1 MKYDYCINSII
12 LGPSCS
18 GKTTFISKILKD
30 YSKTPTIGVDFY
42 KLQLKQKNDFYRL
55 TIWNT
60 GNGLLY
66 RNIIDKFLY
75 LSNIYIII
83 NKNQDYD
90 FINKI
95 FEIVNDTNKKKLS
108 YIIIVYNKIN
118 NDDTF
123 KYDESFI
130 KELNKNNI
138 KIHFFYLNL
147 SLKNE
152 ANKIIDNIKE
162 YIEYLKYNNFDSD
175 NDELSK
181 ICCSIS

>member
-1 MKYDYCINSII
+1 M
-12 LGPSCS
+12 
-18 GKTTFISKILKD
+18 
-30 YSKTPTIGVDFY
+30 
-42 KLQLKQKNDFYRL
+42 
-55 TIWNT
+55 
-60 GNGLLY
+60 
-66 RNIIDKFLY
+66 Y

>member
-1 MKYDYCINSII
+1 MYN
-12 LGPSCS
+12 
-18 GKTTFISKILKD
+18 D
-30 YSKTPTIGVDFY
+30 YS
-42 KLQLKQKNDFYRL
+42 R
-55 TIWNT
+55 
-60 GNGLLY
+60 
-66 RNIIDKFLY
+66 IDKKLKY
-75 LSNIYIII
+75 TSEHKEVNQTHLKESNTIDD
-83 NKNQDYD
+83 NKSKD
-90 FINKI
+90 
-95 FEIVNDTNKKKLS
+95 EPE
-108 YIIIVYNKIN
+108 N